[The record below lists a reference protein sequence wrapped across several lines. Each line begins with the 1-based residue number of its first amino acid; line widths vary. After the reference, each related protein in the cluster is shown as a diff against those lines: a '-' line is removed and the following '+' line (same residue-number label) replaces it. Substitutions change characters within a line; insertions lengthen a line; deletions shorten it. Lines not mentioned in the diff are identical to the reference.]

1 MKNTARSSLNQKVA
15 NYQEERYNERQKALK
30 TLEIAK
36 EINKNKPV
44 KYLTTK

>member
-15 NYQEERYNERQKALK
+15 NYQEERYNERQQALK

-36 EINKNKPV
+36 ELNKDKPV

>member
-15 NYQEERYNERQKALK
+15 NYQEERYNERQQALK

-36 EINKNKPV
+36 EVNKDKPV

>member
-15 NYQEERYNERQKALK
+15 NHQEERYNERQKALK

-36 EINKNKPV
+36 EINKDKPV